1 MMVMMSVLE
10 SALTVSPAA
19 MSTETTVPLMG
30 LLRVASASDCSALM
44 RSALAESMEAWS
56 DAICS
61 GVSLLPPV
69 EPVPVEPDPV
79 PAVRCLYPRS
89 RCW

>member
-30 LLRVASASDCSALM
+30 LLSVASLSDCSALM
-44 RSALAESMEAWS
+44 RSASAESMSA
-56 DAICS
+56 
-61 GVSLLPPV
+61 
-69 EPVPVEPDPV
+69 
-79 PAVRCLYPRS
+79 
-89 RCW
+89 